1 MPHTLHMT
9 QPQPY
14 EPPTI
19 SVVGDV
25 QALTAGTP
33 GTKGKTDKTYPART
47 KVADMGF
54 TPIS

>member
-1 MPHTLHMT
+1 MT

-33 GTKGKTDKTYPART
+33 GVKGKTDKDYPKRT
-47 KVADMGF
+47 KVADMAF